1 MKTIVRRAEAGP
13 TDTFGV
19 QEVFMFRRIDDVLR
33 MWEGESESTG
43 KVLAQ
48 LTDESLHQRVTPDGR
63 SLGFLAWHLA
73 TSIPEMMN
81 RTGLTVEGAE
91 HGPAP
96 GRIDGIR
103 RAYEEA
109 SRSLLVQMRTHWTDA
124 SLEREVDMYG
134 ERWQNGFTVFALI
147 AHQAHHRGQ
156 MTVLMRQAGL
166 SVPGVYGPAR
176 EEWAAMGM
184 PAME

>member
-1 MKTIVRRAEAGP
+1 
-13 TDTFGV
+13 
-19 QEVFMFRRIDDVLR
+19 MFRRIEDVAR
-33 MWEGESESTG
+33 AWEAEAESTL
-43 KVLAQ
+43 KVLGQ
-48 LTDESLHQRVTPDGR
+48 LTDESLNQRVTVGGR

-81 RTGLTVEGAE
+81 RTGLAVGGAE

-96 GRIDGIR
+96 ASIEEIR
-103 RAYEEA
+103 RAYEQA
-109 SRSLLVQMRTHWTDA
+109 SRSLLEQIRGHWTNA
-124 SLEREVDMYG
+124 SLEQEADMYG
-134 ERWQNGFTVFALI
+134 ERWQNGFTVSALI